1 MTFRPLTALVVASTA
16 AAAVACSSG
25 SNSPEAKSTPPALP
39 GTTWQLVS
47 LQSMDDAQGTTSVDP
62 TKFTVTFD
70 KNGTDAFFQ
79 LDCNRGKGT
88 YKLHPA
94 ATAPRARSSSA
105 IASTMMM
112 CPQPSLDGRW
122 ASAVE
127 RAHLPDQ
134 GRSAAPVAAGR
145 RRHPDLAG
153 PVDPDLFR
161 ADCGPSRCWSQCS

>member
-25 SNSPEAKSTPPALP
+25 SNSPEARSTPPALP

-47 LQSMDDAQGTTSVDP
+47 LQSMDDAQGTTSVPDP

-88 YKLHPA
+88 YKL
-94 ATAPRARSSSA
+94 APSGDGAEGTLEFGP

-112 CPQPSLDGRW
+112 CPQPSLDGQVGKALSNVRTFLIKDDQL
-122 ASAVE
+122 
-127 RAHLPDQ
+127 HLSQQAD
-134 GRSAAPVAAGR
+134 AGILTWKR
-145 RRHPDLAG
+145 G
-153 PVDPDLFR
+153 
-161 ADCGPSRCWSQCS
+161 